1 MTATANGYFKNAGQ
15 YDTVVL
21 AVTPGDADN
30 GAKSNA
36 GQKRKA

>member
-1 MTATANGYFKNAGQ
+1 MLAS
-15 YDTVVL
+15 TVVL